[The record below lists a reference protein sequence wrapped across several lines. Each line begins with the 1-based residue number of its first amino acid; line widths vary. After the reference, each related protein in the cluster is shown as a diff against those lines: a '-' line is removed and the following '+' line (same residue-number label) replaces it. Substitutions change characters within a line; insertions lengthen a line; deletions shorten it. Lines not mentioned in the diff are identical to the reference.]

1 MPVKCEDYDGVCV
14 IGVTGELAGD
24 SAEQAKRAA
33 ENTMRERRI
42 VDFIVDLEKA
52 VFIDSAGLET
62 LLWIKRRCEELS
74 GQIKLAGLDET
85 IRKILAI
92 TRLDHRFACAADVP
106 TALKTMR

>member
-1 MPVKCEDYDGVCV
+1 MPVKFEDYDGVCV
-14 IGVTGELAGD
+14 IGVTGDLAGD
-24 SAEQAKRAA
+24 SAAQTKRSA
-33 ENTMRERRI
+33 ENSMQQRQI

-52 VFIDSAGLET
+52 AFIDSQGLEA

-74 GQIKLAGLDET
+74 GQIKLAGVDET
-85 IRKILAI
+85 IRKILTV